1 MTTPIEEPEHRPLD
15 PSDPIDRRVQ
25 IVMKDLRTTADDLG
39 PHGVDALRYRM
50 SLPDAEQTARWVA
63 NATRDRTP
71 WVPPE
76 VPEPSVIP
84 DDDDADPAGGAN
96 ATPEPDDDPAG
107 GRNRPPA
114 PEPDDEPAP
123 EPDEEPDQHPDDDQ
137 ADNDA

>member
-1 MTTPIEEPEHRPLD
+1 MTTPTEEPEHRPLD

-71 WVPPE
+71 YVPPE

-96 ATPEPDDDPAG
+96 ATPDEPDDDPAG
-107 GRNRPPA
+107 VVSDHTS
-114 PEPDDEPAP
+114 EDDEPAP
-123 EPDEEPDQHPDDDQ
+123 EPDADQDLDPGATNET
-137 ADNDA
+137 ADA